1 MGNAGLVMTGT
12 RIAGEGTI
20 GIEMNAGSTG
30 SITDVIVENVSITNF
45 THGIKAVSDS
55 ANDYEISGV
64 RLRGFRPISN
74 HRQLYINAKYAYNW
88 DVQGFNINYM
98 MEDQGGVEIIN
109 AGKPSSYTGE
119 NKILKFL
126 QVNCNADR
134 SAPPAFCVQVE
145 KHGGLYFRQ
154 LHHEGADKAIKVKDI
169 SPSTNAE
176 PIVFESA
183 VATGEFKDASMKL
196 YLIGN
201 SIIAAPEVFQPGLD
215 DARLRFIDAGVNST
229 LVDCGDVHW
238 DWTDADGDPN
248 DPPAWEDIMMVS
260 SHSERNRASFFAA
273 SSGASYIKPHTYC
286 PSGVSGLPNIN
297 EVGGELF
304 DNGVLPTEAGLYSN
318 SLTTANVSTVCPS
331 GIIANCLEDLM
342 DYDDATPDNGG
353 SVYIDGCFTVN
364 RTVNIPRGS
373 QIIGAPGAELIL
385 GVQDV
390 PLLKIELPVLTSE
403 APYRASGIVIRNLKL
418 KTTQTGTTTGL
429 AMIGQ
434 NSTSVGASS
443 DIHFSGLTIEGFN
456 TGFYAGPYDSTKGQ
470 PMIDGMSLKNLSF
483 INNSTAVRVFSGNAS
498 NWNVNGLNI
507 ESSTANAV
515 GWHQTYGGH
524 QGLQNVNC
532 QGVPLY
538 KMKDCIRLEM
548 SGGFYLTGLKRT
560 TNVTNALTTGENASA
575 YNGIYVA
582 PGPVTMVVRNSDFTS
597 SAANNGRMNLI
608 GKAFITSM
616 NNKYQ
621 YFNAEATYKGTES
634 RVTYCGDNYS
644 AVRHIRGST
653 PGIRTCGS
661 GCPTLTRV
669 ECGTRPMP
677 WEDAVRLGGTSVDKP
692 LVGNFYDDVR
702 EDFVIYREGTTGVPQ
717 SKFLIK
723 QTSGVSSQTIDWGLK
738 DDLPMVSRFFPSSRA
753 QIVIFRPSTGFWWI
767 KDPNNSANNSAW
779 AWGLSGDV
787 PFVGNFFDE
796 SGSVSGNHDE
806 AAVYRPSNKTFYII
820 NPRTGVWTYHTTT
833 PDNDSKIQVGDFLGV
848 GYDQIAQFKNGTW
861 NIINPRNNN
870 TYYHQLGNDGR
881 RAGCRKIP
889 VRLLCADRRLAA
901 GRSDVLCRRSLL
913 ELRHQKREHDMGIE
927 QRLPGHVIRRR
938 YSAHDKYGGWVLAQA
953 DSIPA
958 DGRVFPYSIANG
970 QWWIHDP
977 F

>member
-1 MGNAGLVMTGT
+1 M
-12 RIAGEGTI
+12 
-20 GIEMNAGSTG
+20 
-30 SITDVIVENVSITNF
+30 DVIVENVSITNF

-55 ANDYEISGV
+55 GNDYEISGV
-64 RLRGFRPISN
+64 RLRAFRPISN

-98 MEDQGGVEIIN
+98 MEEQGGIEIIN

-134 SAPPAFCVQVE
+134 SAPPSFCVQVE

-215 DARLRFIDAGVNST
+215 DARLRFIDSGVNST

-238 DWTDADGDPN
+238 DWTDADGDPT
-248 DPPAWEDIMMVS
+248 DPPAWEDVMMLS
-260 SHSERNRASFFAA
+260 SHTERNRASFFAA
-273 SSGASYIKPHTYC
+273 SGGSSYIKPHTYC

-304 DNGVLPTEAGLYSN
+304 DNGVMPTEAGLYSN
-318 SLTTANVSTVCPS
+318 SLTTANASTVCPS
-331 GIIANCLEDLM
+331 GVIADCLEDLM
-342 DYDDATPDNGG
+342 DYNDSTPDNGG
-353 SVYIDGCFTVN
+353 SVYIDGSFTVN
-364 RTVNIPRGS
+364 RTVNIQRGS

-390 PLLKIELPVLTSE
+390 PLLKIELPVLTSG

-443 DIHFSGLTIEGFN
+443 DVHFSGLTIEGFN
-456 TGFYAGPYDSTKGQ
+456 TGFYAGPYDSAKGQ
-470 PMIDGMSLKNLSF
+470 PMIDGMSLRNFSF

-532 QGVPLY
+532 QGAPLY

-548 SGGFYLTGLKRT
+548 SGGIYLTGLKRT
-560 TNVTNALTTGENASA
+560 TNVTNALTIGENASA
-575 YNGIYVA
+575 YNGIYAA
-582 PGPVTMVVRNSDFTS
+582 PAPATLVVRNSDFTS
-597 SAANNGRMNLI
+597 SAANNGRVNLI

-634 RVTYCGDNYS
+634 RITYCGDNYT
-644 AVRHIRGST
+644 G
-653 PGIRTCGS
+653 GS
-661 GCPTLTRV
+661 GPYPGLDTRHPNLWVWVPTLTRV

-677 WEDAVRLGGTSVDKP
+677 WEDSVRLGGTSVDRP

-723 QTSGVSSQTIDWGLK
+723 QTSGVLSQTIDWGLK

-753 QIVIFRPSTGFWWI
+753 QIVIFRPSTGYWWV

-779 AWGLSGDV
+779 AWGTSGDV

-796 SGSVSGNHDE
+796 SGLVSGNHDE

-820 NPRTGVWTYHTTT
+820 NPRTGVWTSHTTT
-833 PDNDSKIQVGDFLGV
+833 PDTDSKIQVGDFLGV
-848 GYDQIAQFKNGTW
+848 GYDQIAQFKAGTW
-861 NIINPRNNN
+861 YIINPRNNN
-870 TYYHQLGNDGR
+870 TYTLSWGTTGDVPV
-881 RAGCRKIP
+881 AGKY
-889 VRLLCADRRLAA
+889 LSGSCAQVGVWR
-901 GRSDVLCRRSLL
+901 
-913 ELRHQKREHDMGIE
+913 
-927 QRLPGHVIRRR
+927 
-938 YSAHDKYGGWVLAQA
+938 
-953 DSIPA
+953 PA
-958 DGRVFPYSIANG
+958 DQTFYVADPFSGCGTRNTSMIWGSNNDFLSTAYDDDIPLTINTADGSLRRPTAYRPTVGAFPYSIANG
-970 QWWIHDP
+970 QWWVHDP